1 MTTRQKDGNEIIRL
15 FQEYNA
21 ILAGAILGD
30 ENAVMDKI
38 EEIYK
43 KYDLVCFRYVCYNGM
58 YCWYNGSSDGQGV

>member
-43 KYDLVCFRYVCYNGM
+43 KYEKD
-58 YCWYNGSSDGQGV
+58 S

>member
-43 KYDLVCFRYVCYNGM
+43 KYDLDPEQIFEGEK
-58 YCWYNGSSDGQGV
+58 